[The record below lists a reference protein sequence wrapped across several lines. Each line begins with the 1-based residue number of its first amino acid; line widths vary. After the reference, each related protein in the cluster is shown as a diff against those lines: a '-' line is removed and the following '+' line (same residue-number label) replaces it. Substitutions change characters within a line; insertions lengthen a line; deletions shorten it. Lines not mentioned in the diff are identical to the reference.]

1 MPSPTSRQSCVTNS
15 LTENIRSR
23 PNLLSGNSSG
33 NRHGPCVTLFMA
45 PAKGKSAKLNS
56 HYGINSGGIV
66 CFNKVA
72 VMKEW
77 SFLNASYIPALTAYE
92 YRGYIIS
99 AWARPESTN
108 AYTSVGIV
116 YDRGRFG
123 TIIQIQRIEDEL
135 FETKEQAEQHGLELC
150 KEWIDKQKPEF
161 NRRVG

>member
-1 MPSPTSRQSCVTNS
+1 
-15 LTENIRSR
+15 
-23 PNLLSGNSSG
+23 
-33 NRHGPCVTLFMA
+33 MA
-45 PAKGKSAKLNS
+45 PAKSAKLNS

-66 CFNKVA
+66 CLNKVA

-108 AYTSVGIV
+108 GFTSVGIV
-116 YDRGRFG
+116 YDRGQLG
-123 TIIQIQRIEDEL
+123 KIIQVQRIEGEL
-135 FETKEQAEQHGLELC
+135 FETKEQAEQHGVELC
-150 KEWIDKQKPEF
+150 KEWIDKQKPEL

>member
-1 MPSPTSRQSCVTNS
+1 MS
-15 LTENIRSR
+15 LI
-23 PNLLSGNSSG
+23 PLLKIFDPVLTYCPANSSG

-66 CFNKVA
+66 CFNKDA
-72 VMKEW
+72 VMKQC
-77 SFLNASYIPALTAYE
+77 SFLNDSYIPVLTAYE

-108 AYTSVGIV
+108 GSTSVGIV
-116 YDRGRFG
+116 YARGQFG
-123 TIIQIQRIEDEL
+123 SIIQVQRIEGEL
-135 FETKEQAEQHGLELC
+135 FETKEQAEQHGVELC

-161 NRRVG
+161 YRRVG

>member
-1 MPSPTSRQSCVTNS
+1 
-15 LTENIRSR
+15 
-23 PNLLSGNSSG
+23 
-33 NRHGPCVTLFMA
+33 MA

-66 CFNKVA
+66 CFSKVA

-108 AYTSVGIV
+108 GSTSVGIV
-116 YDRGRFG
+116 YDRGQFE
-123 TIIQIQRIEDEL
+123 TIIQVQRIEGEL
-135 FETKEQAEQHGLELC
+135 FETKEQAEQHGVELC

>member
-1 MPSPTSRQSCVTNS
+1 MGLANTV
-15 LTENIRSR
+15 
-23 PNLLSGNSSG
+23 
-33 NRHGPCVTLFMA
+33 HG

-77 SFLNASYIPALTAYE
+77 SFLNANYIPALTAYE

-108 AYTSVGIV
+108 GSTSVGIV
-116 YDRGRFG
+116 YERDRLGS
-123 TIIQIQRIEDEL
+123 IIQVQRIVGEL
-135 FETKEQAEQHGLELC
+135 FETKEQAEQHGVELC
-150 KEWIDKQKPEF
+150 KE
-161 NRRVG
+161 